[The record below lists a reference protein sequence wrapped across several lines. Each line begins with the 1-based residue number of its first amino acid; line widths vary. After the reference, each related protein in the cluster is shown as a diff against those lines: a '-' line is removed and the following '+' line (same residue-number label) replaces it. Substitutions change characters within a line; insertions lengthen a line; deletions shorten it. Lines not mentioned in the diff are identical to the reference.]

1 MLGTVV
7 EVTVTVS
14 CGSCGCDGSDG
25 GDDGGGDSGDNRD
38 NDGGDC
44 GDDGHGDSG
53 DNRDGGGDGDGAE
66 DVLVA
71 LAIVTVVDGSADGSG
86 NIQGDCRRVATS
98 PGPSCLFRS

>member
-1 MLGTVV
+1 MV

-38 NDGGDC
+38 D
-44 GDDGHGDSG
+44 
-53 DNRDGGGDGDGAE
+53 GGDGDGAE

-71 LAIVTVVDGSADGSG
+71 PSVVAVVDGSADGSG
-86 NIQGDCRRVATS
+86 NI
-98 PGPSCLFRS
+98 

>member
-1 MLGTVV
+1 MLGAVV

-38 NDGGDC
+38 DDGG
-44 GDDGHGDSG
+44 
-53 DNRDGGGDGDGAE
+53 GDGAE

-71 LAIVTVVDGSADGSG
+71 PSVVTVVDGSPDGSG
-86 NIQGDCRRVATS
+86 NI
-98 PGPSCLFRS
+98 